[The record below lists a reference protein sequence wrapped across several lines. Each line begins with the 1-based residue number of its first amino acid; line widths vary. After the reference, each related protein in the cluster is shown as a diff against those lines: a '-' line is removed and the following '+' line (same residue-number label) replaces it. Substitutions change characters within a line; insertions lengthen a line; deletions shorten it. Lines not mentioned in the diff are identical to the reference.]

1 MWRGKHFRNKKD
13 KYARSMYVKWR
24 NKVVKLLKISIQNY
38 FDRRCNE
45 KHNPRDFYK
54 TVCPFLSD
62 KPSSSNGKIILCDNG
77 NIISDPS
84 HVANIFNMYY
94 SAIAA
99 YSGIPDGLDCL
110 TLEDAVLK
118 HALHE
123 SITLIKQHTDPC
135 QNFQFRTVSYD
146 TFQTYVDQ
154 LKSDKTA
161 GFDGLQAKFLKLS
174 GYKYICCLCDVFN
187 KCVCTNVFPS
197 YMKLA
202 EISPIYKKDDN
213 LRKENYRS
221 VHLLIMI
228 SKVFERILADQLIAY
243 FENLSYDNIISD
255 PSHVANIFNMYYSA
269 IAAYSGI
276 PDGLDCLALEDAVL
290 KHALHESITLIK
302 QHTDP
307 CQNFQF
313 RTVSYDTF
321 KTFVVCVMFSTS
333 VSALMCSLH
342 IWNLLK

>member
-1 MWRGKHFRNKKD
+1 MNSELRKAMNNRNMWRGKQFRNKKD

-24 NKVVKLLKISIQNY
+24 NKVVKLRKISIQNY
-38 FDRRCNE
+38 FDRRCNK

-54 TVCPFLSD
+54 TVCPFPSD

-84 HVANIFNMYY
+84 HVANIFSMYY
-94 SAIAA
+94 SGIAA

-123 SITLIKQHTDPC
+123 SITLSKQHTDPY

-146 TFQTYVDQ
+146 TFKTYVDQ
-154 LKSDKTA
+154 LKSDKAT
-161 GFDGLQAKFLKLS
+161 GFDGLQAKFLKFS

-187 KCVCTNVFPS
+187 KCVCINVFPS

-221 VHLLIMI
+221 VNLLIMI
-228 SKVFERILADQLIAY
+228 SKVFERILLI
-243 FENLSYDNIISD
+243 N
-255 PSHVANIFNMYYSA
+255 
-269 IAAYSGI
+269 
-276 PDGLDCLALEDAVL
+276 
-290 KHALHESITLIK
+290 
-302 QHTDP
+302 
-307 CQNFQF
+307 
-313 RTVSYDTF
+313 
-321 KTFVVCVMFSTS
+321 
-333 VSALMCSLH
+333 
-342 IWNLLK
+342 